1 MCHLAVPFKRT
12 IAATQKWNL
21 WWLIEIVQ
29 AVQKR
34 KCQREMSL
42 TVLCSSVYI
51 RYKKAYYLLPKTTY
65 DILKHLDKLLWTLIL
80 NMLWNGKLWEVGS
93 WFNSKQTICAAKNSL
108 IFLCIILILTS
119 DNTAD
124 NNTKVFPK
132 KIQVN
137 PPKKS
142 MISPFK
148 IIKV

>member
-1 MCHLAVPFKRT
+1 MKNGTGAEHTGNPNMHAFNLTLKENVFSIFKLNFQRIGLLQQLRKKSVKPKLYCMCHLAVPFKRT

-80 NMLWNGKLWEVGS
+80 NMLWNGKLGS
-93 WFNSKQTICAAKNSL
+93 W
-108 IFLCIILILTS
+108 IL
-119 DNTAD
+119 
-124 NNTKVFPK
+124 V
-132 KIQVN
+132 
-137 PPKKS
+137 
-142 MISPFK
+142 
-148 IIKV
+148 